1 MRSAFIS
8 RCHRGI
14 LLGASGL
21 AIGLGSPLRG
31 SVAAQEV
38 SRTPVEATIPEP
50 PTEARALGRSHLV
63 YEIHLTNFGRDTLQ
77 LTALLTTDA
86 DRAGAVID
94 VAAAAGAPA
103 IFVGPAVPRS
113 RGALTIPPGRRLVL
127 LRWLTL
133 GTAAPASIAH
143 QLVFAETD
151 TLSLPAKEV
160 RRGGGPRI
168 EAPVAAGRWVAV
180 RGPSNASG
188 HRASLVP
195 LHGHVAVPQRFAV
208 DWVRLGEDGRLFAG
222 DPAENRSWHGYG
234 TPVLAAEA
242 GVVVGVR
249 DGIAENEPLA
259 LAGDARVD
267 ADVAPGNR
275 VVVLMSD
282 GGHAMYAHLQPG
294 SLRVREGDRVAAGD
308 TLGSIGNSGNSLA
321 PHLHF
326 DITNRPGALEGEG
339 LPFRLRAFRL
349 VGRLDSLQSALDGSA
364 WAADD
369 ARPARNVADEIPLE
383 NMVIEL
389 GS

>member
-1 MRSAFIS
+1 
-8 RCHRGI
+8 
-14 LLGASGL
+14 
-21 AIGLGSPLRG
+21 
-31 SVAAQEV
+31 VAAQEV
-38 SRTPVEATIPEP
+38 SRTPVEATIRVP

-63 YEIHLTNFGRDTLQ
+63 YEIHLTNFGRDTLR

-103 IFVGPAVPRS
+103 IFVGPPVPRS
-113 RGALTIPPGRRLVL
+113 RGALAIPPGRRVVL

-133 GTAAPASIAH
+133 ATATPASIAH
-143 QLVFAETD
+143 QLIFAETD
-151 TLSLPAKEV
+151 TLTLPAEEV
-160 RRGGGPRI
+160 RRGGGPSI

-188 HRASLVP
+188 HRSSLVP
-195 LHGHVAVPQRFAV
+195 LRGHLAVPQRFAV
-208 DWVRLGEDGRLFAG
+208 DWVRLGEDGRFFSG
-222 DPAENRSWHGYG
+222 DPAENRNWYGYG
-234 TPVLAAEA
+234 APVLAAES

-275 VVVLMSD
+275 IVVLMSD

-294 SLRVREGDRVAAGD
+294 SLRVREGDRVATGD

-326 DITNRPGALEGEG
+326 DITDRPGPLEGEG

-349 VGRLDSLQSALDGSA
+349 VGRLDSLQSAIGGSA
-364 WAADD
+364 WSAD
-369 ARPARNVADEIPLE
+369 ATRPARNVADEIPLE